1 METSVLIQVPY
12 ELEKIYSPLEERDDI
27 DYAVM
32 SVDNFNV
39 GDFLMGLYITISSDP
54 VAAGVMS
61 GMIWDTVKII
71 VQEVFS
77 RLVKSSGSIS
87 QRQFTQARNEQET
100 CVKVSLT
107 IKENP
112 KKEYRMDAEYTI
124 NRPLNDDDTNKISG
138 NMLNQLKEMAME
150 RYETSKKSK

>member
-71 VQEVFS
+71 VQEALS
-77 RLVKSSGSIS
+77 RLVKSSGNIP
-87 QRQFTQARNEQET
+87 QRQYAQVGNKQET
-100 CVKVSLT
+100 CVKVSLA
-107 IKENP
+107 IKVDSKN
-112 KKEYRMDAEYTI
+112 EYRVDAECTV
-124 NRPLNDDDTNKISG
+124 NRHLNDNDTNKISE
-138 NMLNQLKEMAME
+138 NMLNRLKEMAME
-150 RYETSKKSK
+150 RYETSEKSE